1 MGSSPNLFTGQVPS
15 AQQWNAYFAAKQDDL
30 GYTPL
35 NRAGDSMLPGSN
47 LTAAASTSLGAGL
60 SILAGSAPDEPQ
72 DGDVWVTAAG
82 IFVQING
89 QTVGP
94 LLDAATP
101 AISPLVAVSANY
113 TVQSTDRIVEVSAA
127 ASNRIVTIAPGLG
140 ASSQAPIFR
149 IVKTD
154 ITTNVVAI
162 SDGIEVVDFISAP
175 ATATG
180 QINGWRDVYSNG
192 TTLRSMGV
200 G

>member
-1 MGSSPNLFTGQVPS
+1 MGSSPNLIFGQVPT
-15 AQQWNAYFAAKQDDL
+15 AQQWNAAFAAKQDNL

-47 LTAAASTSLGAGL
+47 LTAAASTSLGAGF
-60 SILAGSAPDEPQ
+60 SILPGFAPTNPQ
-72 DGDVWVTAAG
+72 DGDIWTTLSG

-89 QTVGP
+89 QTIGP

-101 AISPLVAVSANY
+101 AIAPLVAVSANY

-127 ASNRIVTIAPGLG
+127 ASNRIVTIAPSLG

-154 ITTNVVAI
+154 TTTNVVAI
-162 SDGIEVVDFISAP
+162 SDGTEVVDFISAP